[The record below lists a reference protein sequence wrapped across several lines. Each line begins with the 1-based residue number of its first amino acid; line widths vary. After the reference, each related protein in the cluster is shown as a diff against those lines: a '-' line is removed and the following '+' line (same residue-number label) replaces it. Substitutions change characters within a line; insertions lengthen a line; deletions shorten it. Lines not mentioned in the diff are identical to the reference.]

1 MDKEFYTVIMKLEEG
16 DKNRIIDFY
25 LGHLKKNGV
34 ESAQTLNWTNKR
46 NQLLRF
52 NALAR
57 IGNLENASILDVG
70 SGLGDLYGYLSA
82 QKLSF
87 RYYGIDIV
95 PEFISLAKQKYPQ
108 GNFGS
113 EDIFSMGQKYDYVLA
128 SGSLS
133 FTVANNDVFYQQM
146 IKKMYE
152 LANIGLGF
160 NMLDVHYYTP
170 DAIYAVYDPEK
181 IADFCKTFATKTY
194 LIRGYVEGDF
204 TIFLYKDPK
213 AIFTSNL

>member
-1 MDKEFYTVIMKLEEG
+1 MELAEN

-25 LGHLKKNGV
+25 LGHLKKNGI

-57 IGNLENASILDVG
+57 IGELQNASILDVG
-70 SGLGDLYGYLSA
+70 SGLGDLYDYLAA
-82 QKLSF
+82 QRKSF
-87 RYYGIDIV
+87 EYYGIDIV
-95 PEFISLAKQKYPQ
+95 PEFVTLAKQKYPS

-113 EDIFSMGQKYDYVLA
+113 EDLFAITKKYDYVLA

-133 FTVANNDVFYQQM
+133 FTVANNDLFYQEM
-146 IKKMYE
+146 IKKMYA
-152 LANIGLGF
+152 LATKGIGF
-160 NMLDVHYYTP
+160 NMLDIHYYTP
-170 DAIYAVYDPEK
+170 DSIYAVYDPEV
-181 IADFCKTFATKTY
+181 IAYFCKTFAAKTY

-204 TIFLYKDPK
+204 TVFLYKDPK
-213 AIFTSNL
+213 ATFIPVTLNLIWSH

>member
-1 MDKEFYTVIMKLEEG
+1 MKLNEN

-70 SGLGDLYGYLSA
+70 SGLGDLYGYLTA
-82 QKLSF
+82 QKIPF
-87 RYYGIDIV
+87 KYYGIDIV
-95 PEFISLAKQKYPQ
+95 PEFVSLAKQKYPEAK
-108 GNFGS
+108 FGS
-113 EDIFSMGQKYDYVLA
+113 EEIFSMSQKYDYVLA

-133 FTVANNDVFYQQM
+133 FTVADNDNFYKEM
-146 IKKMYE
+146 IMKMYE
-152 LANIGLGF
+152 LAEKGVGF
-160 NMLDVHYYTP
+160 NMLDIHYYTP
-170 DAIYAVYDPEK
+170 DAIYAVYDPEE
-181 IADFCKTFATKTY
+181 IADFCKTFAAKTY

-204 TIFLYKDPK
+204 TVFLYKDPK